1 MQFPDRLHID
11 SPALLHM
18 KIMHLID
25 SGGFY
30 GAEVMLLNLM
40 IAQKKLGL
48 EPVLYSMGNPG
59 NGEKEIERRTR
70 QQGIEVIVVR
80 MGAGLNPYGVYLILL
95 TAKTRCIDIL
105 HSHGYKGNILAG
117 LIPKFVRKLP
127 LICTVHGW
135 TNTTPM
141 SKLALYEWLDRRLLR
156 YKDAVVAVNK
166 LMLEDTRMAT
176 AKISADRL
184 FVINNGIDPD
194 PQDANTADTPE
205 HLRIRDFTREGF
217 IIGAIG
223 RLSTEKAYAH
233 LLEATALLHN
243 DGHNVRLVIA
253 GDGPLSDELNQIAA
267 VLGIAD
273 IVLFAGY
280 LANAS
285 QFLRYF
291 DVLAISSLSEGLPIT
306 LLEAMRARVPV
317 VSTRVGGIA
326 DVITDGK
333 SGLLVPPAN
342 VQALSSALGRM
353 LCEPAIRDTFSRQA
367 EFDLKQHYSSD
378 QMAGNYLDLY
388 KNMTCREPACTG
400 K

>member
-1 MQFPDRLHID
+1 
-11 SPALLHM
+11 M

-40 IAQKKLGL
+40 VAQKKLGL
-48 EPVLYSMGNPG
+48 EPVLYSMGKPG
-59 NGEKEIERRTR
+59 NGEKEIERRAR

-80 MGAGLNPYGVYLILL
+80 MGAGLNPYGTYQILL
-95 TAKTRCIDIL
+95 TAKAKSIDIL

-135 TNTTPM
+135 TNTSPM
-141 SKLALYEWLDRRLLR
+141 SKLALYEWLDRRLQC

-166 LMLEDTRMAT
+166 LLLEDTRLTT

-184 FVINNGIDPD
+184 FVVNNGIDPD
-194 PQDANTADTPE
+194 PEVGNAADTEE

-223 RLSTEKAYAH
+223 RLSREKAYAH

-243 DGHNVRLVIA
+243 DGHNVRLVLV
-253 GDGPLSDELNQIAA
+253 GDGPLYDELNQKAA
-267 VLGIAD
+267 ALGIAD

-291 DVLAISSLSEGLPIT
+291 NVLAISSLSEGLPIT
-306 LLEAMRARVPV
+306 LLEAMRARIPV

-326 DVITDGK
+326 DVISDGK

-342 VQALSSALGRM
+342 VQALSSALSRM
-353 LCEPAIRDTFSRQA
+353 ICEPAIRDTFSRQA
-367 EFDLKQHYSSD
+367 GLDLKQHYSSD
-378 QMAGNYLDLY
+378 KMAGNYLDIY
-388 KNMTCREPACTG
+388 KIITCPESA
-400 K
+400 